1 MHKNSYGKPFAAR
14 TMAGTEIPTLSGYF
28 SFGNNPTIISGTHSL
43 ENINIQNECRSL
55 YVAYILLAFLQHRLH
70 NNQ

>member
-1 MHKNSYGKPFAAR
+1 MRKNSYGKPFAAR
-14 TMAGTEIPTLSGYF
+14 TMAETEMPTLSGYF

-55 YVAYILLAFLQHRLH
+55 YVAYILFGFSSA
-70 NNQ
+70 